1 MEGRNRNFKAYGVL
15 AMAMLVFIMLV
26 LFLPD
31 SFSHPAKLMTAIISF
46 GIILWAFEPIPLGVT
61 GLIVLLLMLLLEV
74 ADSTVIFSGFA
85 SPAIYLIVGGMM
97 LAQSVNETTLIKRV
111 TYKMLKK
118 WGGTTKGLVGSLVIS
133 QQIQAFF
140 IPTTAVRSTLTIPI
154 ATMINKT
161 LDARPESNLRKL
173 IMLSVAFGGNISGTA
188 IMTAAIGNVL
198 TVELLERY
206 AGIKITYFQWFYYTF
221 PIWLLLIPSIWIL
234 LLKMFPLPKE
244 QQSFPEIRTE
254 MDARLEE
261 LGPVNNRE
269 IRCLLILLLTV
280 GLWVSEPLHGLHPS
294 IPALIGV
301 VFMTLPGIGCA
312 TWENIVKINYNTILL
327 LSVTL
332 SMGYAFVDS
341 GAADTISEYLSVD
354 LFLGI
359 VQNPLMAVVFIVVLT
374 QIFHKLISNVSTA
387 VVVLIPIIISLANNA
402 EVNPLAMGFTAGL
415 TSLYGFMLVVETM
428 PNLLVHST
436 RLISQKDFLKPGF
449 YATLITM
456 AVTILV
462 AMTWWRWIG
471 LV

>member
-1 MEGRNRNFKAYGVL
+1 MEGRHRNFKAYGVL
-15 AMAMLVFIMLV
+15 TVAMLVFIMLL

-61 GLIVLLLMLLLEV
+61 GIIVLLLMLLLEV
-74 ADSTVIFSGFA
+74 ADSTVIYSGFA

-118 WGGTTKGLVGSLVIS
+118 WGGTAKGLVGSLVIS

-244 QQSFPEIRTE
+244 QQSFPQIRTE
-254 MDARLEE
+254 MEARLEE

-301 VFMTLPGIGCA
+301 VLMTLPGIGCA

-341 GAADTISEYLSVD
+341 GAAETISEYLSVD
-354 LFLGI
+354 LFLRI

-387 VVVLIPIIISLANNA
+387 VVVLIPIIISLANSA
-402 EVNPLAMGFTAGL
+402 GVNPLAMGFTAGL

-436 RLISQKDFLKPGF
+436 RLISQKDFLRPGF

>member
-1 MEGRNRNFKAYGVL
+1 MEGHHRNFKSYGILVL
-15 AMAMLVFIMLV
+15 ASLVFIVLV

-31 SFSHPAKLMTAIISF
+31 SFSHPAKLMTAIVCF
-46 GIILWAFEPIPLGVT
+46 GIILWALEPIPLGLT
-61 GLIVLLLMLLLEV
+61 GIVILLLMLLFDV
-74 ADSTVIFSGFA
+74 ADSAVIYSGFA

-97 LAQSVNETTLIKRV
+97 LAQAVNETTLIRRV

-118 WGGTTKGLVGSLVIS
+118 WGGTSKGLVGSLIIS

-140 IPTTAVRSTLTIPI
+140 IPTTAVRSTLTLPI
-154 ATMINKT
+154 AAMINKT

-244 QQSFPEIRTE
+244 QQSFPKIQTE
-254 MDARLEE
+254 MEVKLEE
-261 LGPVNNRE
+261 LGPVNYRE
-269 IRCLLILLLTV
+269 IRCLLILLCTV

-301 VFMTLPGIGCA
+301 VLMTLPGIGCA
-312 TWENIVKINYNTILL
+312 KWENIVKINYNTILL

-341 GAADTISEYLSVD
+341 GAADTISQYLSVD
-354 LFLGI
+354 LFLAI
-359 VQNPLMAVVFIVVLT
+359 VQNPLVAVIFIVALT
-374 QIFHKLISNVSTA
+374 QVFHKLISNVSTA
-387 VVVLIPIIISLANNA
+387 VVTLIPIIISLANNA